1 MVEKI
6 INAIQYIRTKSKQG
20 VTWQRIFT
28 FIIKVE
34 LTIDCELSLDC
45 MNSLATDGRIYK
57 Q

>member
-6 INAIQYIRTKSKQG
+6 INAIQCIRTKSKQG
-20 VTWQRIFT
+20 VTWQRIFRL
-28 FIIKVE
+28 IIKVE

-45 MNSLATDGRIYK
+45 MNSLETDGRIYK

>member
-6 INAIQYIRTKSKQG
+6 INAIQYIRAKSKQG
-20 VTWQRIFT
+20 VTWQRIFR

-34 LTIDCELSLDC
+34 LTIDRELSLDC
-45 MNSLATDGRIYK
+45 MNSLETDGRIYK